1 MKPKM
6 RKDLTGQRFGKLIAI
21 DVDEERTVNGKVY
34 WNCLCDCGC
43 TTSVQSTSLTR
54 KNGTKSCGC
63 ARNSKEAIEKSRITS
78 KSYPKDITGF
88 KFGRLTVIKKTNTKS
103 VRKSDSGAYLWECK
117 CECGNICYYSR
128 YSLITPNGIKSCGC
142 LYQDTRYETGK
153 KYCEYDLDSYEF
165 GIGYCSNGT
174 HFFFDKEDYE
184 KIKEYCWWYDG
195 RYVCAHTLSND
206 EYTTKIIRLHRLVLD
221 IEDREN
227 IDVDH
232 KNLVRYDCRK
242 INLRRATTSENSRN
256 KDYSYMSSTGIIGVR
271 KNNNKYCASIKVDN
285 KNINLG
291 SFDTIEEAA
300 EVRTEAEIK
309 YFGEF
314 RYDLSDK
321 DIIDEEN
328 MEQYT
333 EYKQCI

>member
-142 LYQDTRYETGK
+142 LYQDT
-153 KYCEYDLDSYEF
+153 
-165 GIGYCSNGT
+165 
-174 HFFFDKEDYE
+174 
-184 KIKEYCWWYDG
+184 
-195 RYVCAHTLSND
+195 
-206 EYTTKIIRLHRLVLD
+206 
-221 IEDREN
+221 
-227 IDVDH
+227 
-232 KNLVRYDCRK
+232 
-242 INLRRATTSENSRN
+242 
-256 KDYSYMSSTGIIGVR
+256 
-271 KNNNKYCASIKVDN
+271 SIVS
-285 KNINLG
+285 I
-291 SFDTIEEAA
+291 
-300 EVRTEAEIK
+300 
-309 YFGEF
+309 
-314 RYDLSDK
+314 
-321 DIIDEEN
+321 
-328 MEQYT
+328 
-333 EYKQCI
+333 